1 MLKPSFLLAFRSLA
15 LETPRPCIRCAI
27 PPHRGAAPRVV
38 PNLRLF
44 STQPRLQRPEE
55 SSQDDDGFVP
65 RALGR
70 PIGFHDPPR
79 PGENTGY
86 DGRGFW
92 QRKKDFTDYDR
103 HVRRRKQLAARI
115 SKPYFRDFTMTK
127 YREGKSFLANPMIF
141 KRSAALYFPNL
152 HGRTLASSSPTDTT
166 PVLKGKVSIVSVW
179 SSLWGENQVKTFT
192 GLEENPELQE
202 FLRKNKD
209 RAQRVEVHIEENYA
223 KAWLVS
229 LFQGRLRKQRA
240 EEDWGKYFIV
250 KKGINESIRETIG
263 ILNGRVGYVYLLDE
277 ECKIRWAASGNA
289 EEGEP
294 ESMMKGLQKLVH
306 SGSVLE
312 GGASKVDGKVKSAAA
327 TAAV

>member
-1 MLKPSFLLAFRSLA
+1 MLRPSFLLAFRSLA
-15 LETPRPCIRCAI
+15 LETPRPCIRCAFH
-27 PPHRGAAPRVV
+27 PHRAAPRVTS
-38 PNLRLF
+38 NLRLF
-44 STQPRLQRPEE
+44 SSRPRLQTSEE

-70 PIGFHDPPR
+70 PIGFHYPPR

-86 DGRGFW
+86 DSRNLR
-92 QRKKDFTDYDR
+92 QRKKDFTNYDR
-103 HVRRRKQLAARI
+103 HIEKRKQLTAKIA
-115 SKPYFRDFTMTK
+115 KPYFRDFTMTK
-127 YREGKSFLANPMIF
+127 YREGKSFLANPKIF
-141 KRSAALYFPNL
+141 KSSAALYFPNL
-152 HGRTLASSSPTDTT
+152 HGKTLASASPTDTT

-192 GLEENPELQE
+192 GVDQNPGLQE
-202 FLRKNKD
+202 FLKKNKEQ
-209 RAQRVEVHIEENYA
+209 AQRVDVHIEENLA

-229 LFQGRLRKQRA
+229 LFQNRLRKQRA

-250 KKGINESIRETIG
+250 RKGIDESIRETIG

-294 ESMMKGLQKLVH
+294 ETMMKGLQKLVD
-306 SGSVLE
+306 SVPVLN
-312 GGASKVDGKVKSAAA
+312 GGASKVDGKVKAVAA